1 MIRFITKHGSV
12 YTEHERWKFD
22 GSCHLRGD
30 KTFFVSSEVV
40 DQVAQSL
47 MWNNHSGSRASLTV
61 VDNILVLVVINKHTN
76 EVIPSKCRRL
86 TTATLSPAIGLSPI
100 EIWDKDKKYHVGHEI
115 AHME

>member
-1 MIRFITKHGSV
+1 MRFITDHGSV

-22 GSCHLRGD
+22 GSRHLRGD

-47 MWNNHSGSRASLTV
+47 MWNNHSGSRAYLNCV
-61 VDNILVLVVINKHTN
+61 GGILVLVVINKHTN
-76 EVIPSKCRRL
+76 EVVQSKCKRI
-86 TTATLSPAIGLSPI
+86 TTAASSPEIGLTPV
-100 EIWDKDKKYHVGHEI
+100 EIWDEKYHIGHEI